1 ILCGIRNMIEGVFF
15 PTLTLAG
22 PLWAAMTVSIAERYK
37 QGRQAMDS
45 IFGGSGT
52 FNIVKWMCVLSL
64 PLVACFRPILPI
76 AIALTIMVQGFACF
90 YIAMQMVDTKEE
102 QGVAGVVGA
111 ILAIGGPIYGLVS
124 GIVLYIVVQRLGVS
138 GQKITNQVDRIAK

>member
-1 ILCGIRNMIEGVFF
+1 
-15 PTLTLAG
+15 
-22 PLWAAMTVSIAERYK
+22 
-37 QGRQAMDS
+37 MDS

-64 PLVACFRPILPI
+64 PLVAFFRPILPI

-90 YIAMQMVDTKEE
+90 YIAMEMAKTKEE

-111 ILAIGGPIYGLVS
+111 ILAIGGPLYGLAS
-124 GIVLYIVVQRLGVS
+124 GIILYLVVQKIGVTK
-138 GQKITNQVDRIAK
+138 GKIAN